1 MKVTYGADGVFN
13 TIKGT
18 LGAPSEIAVQLAFTE
33 LETLDT
39 ERIDAGL

>member
-1 MKVTYGADGVFN
+1 MKVTYGSDGIFT

-18 LGAPSEIAVQLAFTE
+18 QGAPSEIALQLAFTE